1 MLECWLGEERLGK
14 SNCIGSAVFGGAIEG
29 CITISGAVIGGVV
42 VNSAILRGAMV
53 GCTMVGSTIAV
64 GAIKGGTI
72 SEAAPGCTTFGR
84 TFVDSTI
91 DRCAIDGCVIAV
103 QSWVAQKQ
111 GHEN

>member
-1 MLECWLGEERLGK
+1 MECWLGEERLGK
-14 SNCIGSAVFGGAIEG
+14 SNCIGSTVFGGAIKG
-29 CITISGAVIGGVV
+29 CATVVGTIIGSVV
-42 VNSAILRGAMV
+42 VNSAILRETMVGCAMV
-53 GCTMVGSTIAV
+53 GGAIVI

-84 TFVDSTI
+84 TFVDSPI